1 MCIQVSLKRCCLQG
15 QREKA
20 PARRPKHPERRR
32 YLQAANTILS
42 QASITSIFLSVPGL
56 CNCRICSFARL
67 TNIMLLQHKTA
78 LNAKRVVLA
87 SGSKQRRELLSNM
100 GVKFEILVSRFDEKL
115 PKDRFPSGAEYALE
129 TARHKAL
136 DVAAM
141 VSEQQQQQHGPPVD
155 LIISADTVVEA
166 DGVILEKPDDEEH
179 AFQMIS
185 SLSGRDHQVHTGV
198 SLVLPGEPDPSTGQ
212 PPFVR
217 SFSVTTDVTFAK
229 LSPETIRAYVASG
242 EPFGK
247 AGSYGIQGPAG
258 SFVVGLRGCFYN
270 VVGFPLHRFC
280 AEVLALVE
288 EGRLKL

>member
-1 MCIQVSLKRCCLQG
+1 
-15 QREKA
+15 
-20 PARRPKHPERRR
+20 
-32 YLQAANTILS
+32 
-42 QASITSIFLSVPGL
+42 
-56 CNCRICSFARL
+56 
-67 TNIMLLQHKTA
+67 MLLQHKIA

-87 SGSKQRRELLSNM
+87 SGSPQRRELLSNIGM
-100 GVKFEILVSRFDEKL
+100 KFEVLVSRFDEKL

-141 VSEQQQQQHGPPVD
+141 VEEQRQQQDLEGQGHPTHIPVD

-185 SLSGRDHQVHTGV
+185 TLSGRDHQVHTGV
-198 SLVLPGEPDPSTGQ
+198 SLVLPGVPDPSTGK
-212 PPFVR
+212 PPYVR
-217 SFSVTTDVTFAK
+217 SFFVTTDVTFAH
-229 LSPETIRAYVASG
+229 LSPDTIRAYVASG
-242 EPFGK
+242 HPFGK
-247 AGSYGIQGPAG
+247 AGAYGIQGPAG
-258 SFVVGLRGCFYN
+258 SFVVGLKGCFYN

-280 AEVLALVE
+280 AEVLALIE